1 MKPSK
6 LALLLLSLTTYAAS
20 QSVQMVSFTPAG
32 VDMYVV
38 KEGVSQD
45 TVTTIHPLPIE
56 QHTTFLRISSST
68 SDSVNKMV
76 AGLDIRS
83 LPLGADGTTSDA
95 AAAAAAPASASAA
108 APAVEDLK
116 DLVLDVSKPDTTPTP
131 INQDTPHYEKTVE
144 VTYICGGKP
153 GTYVVLGTIPSDS
166 GADVVVFKWKK
177 TCGKGLIYGFS
188 IATSNNVLAVV
199 NGDVM
204 PSFRGGNGE
213 NKESATIKPYRVGY
227 AQDTLHLLLRGPA
240 ASPRLINDLPYFS
253 ISFNVT
259 NIELIPK
266 DSVRSF
272 LKLLFLTFF

>member
-1 MKPSK
+1 MTTPSK

-20 QSVQMVSFTPAG
+20 QSVQMVSFTPSG
-32 VDMYVV
+32 LDVYVV

-56 QHTTFLRISSST
+56 QHTTFLRLSSST

-83 LPLGADGTTSDA
+83 LPLGADGTSDDA
-95 AAAAAAPASASAA
+95 AAASAVRAA
-108 APAVEDLK
+108 AVEDLK
-116 DLVLDVSKPDTTPTP
+116 DLVLDVSKPETTPTP

-153 GTYVVLGTIPSDS
+153 GTYVVLGTVPSDS

-204 PSFRGGNGE
+204 PSFRGHE
-213 NKESATIKPYRVGY
+213 NKDSAIKAYRVGY

-240 ASPRLINDLPYFS
+240 AAPPTASTTTLPYFS
-253 ISFNVT
+253 LSFNVT
-259 NIELIPK
+259 NIELMPK
-266 DSVRSF
+266 DSVR
-272 LKLLFLTFF
+272 FF

>member
-6 LALLLLSLTTYAAS
+6 LVLLLLSLTTYAAS

-95 AAAAAAPASASAA
+95 AAAAPASASAA
-108 APAVEDLK
+108 AAAVDYNQQQS
-116 DLVLDVSKPDTTPTP
+116 LVHFLFPWQY
-131 INQDTPHYEKTVE
+131 NQK
-144 VTYICGGKP
+144 
-153 GTYVVLGTIPSDS
+153 
-166 GADVVVFKWKK
+166 
-177 TCGKGLIYGFS
+177 
-188 IATSNNVLAVV
+188 
-199 NGDVM
+199 
-204 PSFRGGNGE
+204 
-213 NKESATIKPYRVGY
+213 
-227 AQDTLHLLLRGPA
+227 
-240 ASPRLINDLPYFS
+240 
-253 ISFNVT
+253 
-259 NIELIPK
+259 
-266 DSVRSF
+266 
-272 LKLLFLTFF
+272 